1 MGFDDFCKL
10 LFRVTPDPEVCE
22 DGWTGA
28 PLEPTDSEWVDLD
41 LENDTIEEVIE
52 PQHESKTVLISM
64 IRKTL
69 VAMTHLFWCCQ
80 Q

>member
-1 MGFDDFCKL
+1 MSL
-10 LFRVTPDPEVCE
+10 QTSLFRVTPDPEVCE